1 MTLLGSG
8 PQTRNLL
15 LFFLTLRISVFPSSR
30 SKHIPNAAA
39 PSPHSTPRASLGPLL
54 RESEENGP
62 NSHSPPKVPDRV
74 PRPVTYL
81 QQVQVTESMQEGRP
95 GGARPLM
102 AQGPDEVGD
111 VACGQ
116 NECIQLINVGVR

>member
-1 MTLLGSG
+1 MQLLPVPTP
-8 PQTRNLL
+8 PQEPA
-15 LFFLTLRISVFPSSR
+15 SV
-30 SKHIPNAAA
+30 
-39 PSPHSTPRASLGPLL
+39 LLL
-54 RESEENGP
+54 RESEENGH
-62 NSHSPPKVPDRV
+62 NSHSSPKVPDRV